1 MNERRLLILG
11 GTAEAVS
18 LSARASLLPGLQVVT
33 SLAGRTRAPT
43 LPEGELRVGGF
54 GGSGGLRNYLA
65 AETIDL
71 VVDATHPFA
80 TQISRHAVE
89 ACARQ
94 GVPRLLLARPPRT
107 REAGDTWIEV
117 ADEAEAAARLPDLG
131 QRVFL
136 ALGRQNLAAFAG
148 LPGTWF
154 LVRLIEAPAGPLPL
168 ADYEAIAG
176 RGPFPVADEHTL
188 LEAHRID
195 CLVSRQSGGD
205 ATYGK
210 IAAARA
216 RALPVVMIRRPPTPA
231 GESVADVERAVDW
244 IEARLES

>member
-1 MNERRLLILG
+1 MAERRLLILG
-11 GTAEAVS
+11 GTAEAVT
-18 LSARASLLPGLQVVT
+18 LSARASRLPGLRVIT

-54 GGSGGLRNYLA
+54 GGVDGLADYLA
-65 AETIDL
+65 TETIDL

-80 TQISRHAVE
+80 TQISRHAAQ

-94 GVPRLLLARPPRT
+94 GVPRLLLARPPWT
-107 REAGDTWIEV
+107 REAGDHWLEV

-148 LPGTWF
+148 LPEVWF
-154 LVRLIEAPAGPLPL
+154 LVRLIEPLEAPLPL
-168 ADYEAIAG
+168 ANYEAIAG
-176 RGPFPVADEHTL
+176 RGPFPVEDERTL

-195 CLVSRQSGGD
+195 CLVCRDSGGA

-216 RALPVVMIRRPPTPA
+216 SALPVVMVRRPPVPE
-231 GESVADVERAVDW
+231 GECVTDVERAVDW
-244 IEARLES
+244 IEAHLGA